1 MSGSIPRSTGLAT
14 LILALRIVPLSS
26 LLIGGRSWHGSS
38 ADTNLPTSA
47 ARAQKSI
54 PMSTGPATLI
64 LALRLMPPLR
74 TPKQLAVFFFI
85 NVAGEQRLPNPN
97 HAI

>member
-1 MSGSIPRSTGLAT
+1 
-14 LILALRIVPLSS
+14 
-26 LLIGGRSWHGSS
+26 
-38 ADTNLPTSA
+38 
-47 ARAQKSI
+47 
-54 PMSTGPATLI
+54 
-64 LALRLMPPLR
+64 MPPLR